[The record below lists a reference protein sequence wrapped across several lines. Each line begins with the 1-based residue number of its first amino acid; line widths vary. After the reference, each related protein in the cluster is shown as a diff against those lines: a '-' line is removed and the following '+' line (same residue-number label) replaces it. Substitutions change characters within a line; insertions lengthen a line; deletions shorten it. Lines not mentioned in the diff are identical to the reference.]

1 MHPRKRWM
9 TLCAPVAG
17 GWQVQAPEPV
27 GDPGT
32 LFARL
37 RARAGGL
44 PVAFGIDCPIGVPRG
59 YAALCGGGYADFP
72 AFLRGLADRP
82 AFFRVAAGLGE
93 VSAEAPFYPARGVRG
108 MTRLAH
114 ARALGL
120 ADAAALN
127 RACDRATAD
136 RPAGAPVFWTLGAN
150 QSGKAALAAWRDV
163 LIPGLAA
170 GAVRLWPFEGAFLGL
185 LAPGEVAVAETYP
198 AEAMRH
204 LGLRVTGSKRRQ
216 GDRAAYAAGIVAAMA
231 ALGAAASEGL
241 RAALADGFGG
251 GEDGEDRF
259 DSVLGVLCVLGVL
272 TGRRGDAAPA
282 DAWVRA
288 WEGWVLGQDGSSV
301 GKA

>member
-1 MHPRKRWM
+1 M

-198 AEAMRH
+198 DREQAAAGRSG
-204 LGLRVTGSKRRQ
+204 GLRG
-216 GDRAAYAAGIVAAMA
+216 GDSG
-231 ALGAAASEGL
+231 G
-241 RAALADGFGG
+241 DGGVGGG
-251 GEDGEDRF
+251 GERGF
-259 DSVLGVLCVLGVL
+259 AGGVGGWVWR
-272 TGRRGDAAPA
+272 RRGRGGPF
-282 DAWVRA
+282 
-288 WEGWVLGQDGSSV
+288 
-301 GKA
+301 